1 MRPLR
6 SLVSILQEVQKIAD
20 CAWYHVRVPC
30 LGFALAHVVQDGER
44 FRVLSE
50 RLQDAFRLLG
60 RIPAGHRS
68 ESLKAASVN
77 LSNDGED
84 LTDRCR
90 SLWGTTA

>member
-1 MRPLR
+1 MTIR
-6 SLVSILQEVQKIAD
+6 QKMQKITGRVT
-20 CAWYHVRVPC
+20 CHVRLPC
-30 LGFALAHVVQDGER
+30 SGFTHAHAVQGGDR
-44 FRVLSE
+44 FRILSE
-50 RLQDAFRLLG
+50 RLQDALRLLG
-60 RIPAGHRS
+60 RTPAEHRS